1 MEKKLKGLQA
11 ETCCAPVARTT
22 LNNEQAEKIARAFA
36 AFSDPNRLA
45 IVNLLAESLGE
56 VCVCDITDSFK
67 LGQPTISHH
76 LRILKEAGLV
86 TADKRGKWVY
96 YSLVKSRAEEIKLM
110 VDQLLGASQLAL
122 L

>member
-1 MEKKLKGLQA
+1 MEKNLKVIQVEA
-11 ETCCAPVARTT
+11 CCAPLARTT
-22 LNNEQAEKIARAFA
+22 LNSEQAKQIADVFA
-36 AFSDPNRLA
+36 ALSDPNRLA
-45 IVNLLAESLGE
+45 IVNLLAESEGE
-56 VCVCDITDSFK
+56 VCVCDITSSFK

-96 YSLVKSRAEEIKLM
+96 YSLVKGRAEDLKAM
-110 VDQLLGASQLAL
+110 VDQLLGAPQLAL